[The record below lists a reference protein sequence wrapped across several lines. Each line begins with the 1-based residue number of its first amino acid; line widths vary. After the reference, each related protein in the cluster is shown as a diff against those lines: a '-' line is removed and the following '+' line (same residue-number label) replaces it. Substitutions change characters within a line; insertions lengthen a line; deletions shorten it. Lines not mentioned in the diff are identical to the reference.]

1 MSSRTFFATC
11 AGVLALLFISLT
23 ATWSGVE
30 KSRYTSEAAA
40 EPVPQGADNE
50 ELLRIFKQV
59 EDDCACAEGRTT
71 PIGAYVTCMDCRVD
85 VGKVLGSFDK
95 KFSRTH
101 MAGCVLSDEVIESLR
116 LTVLKHDVRVIMVLD
131 HTDCAVRTLAEQPT
145 DWRFERLQRGR
156 LQFDQRLDQIVQD
169 KMLKEFF
176 QSGRL
181 VMVHAE
187 VDIKN
192 KHAVKIIRKFGLR

>member
-1 MSSRTFFATC
+1 MSSRTLFASC
-11 AGVLALLFISLT
+11 SGLAALLFV
-23 ATWSGVE
+23 ATFAAWSDVGNSRSNSEVAVE
-30 KSRYTSEAAA
+30 
-40 EPVPQGADNE
+40 PLPQEADNA

-59 EDDCACAEGRTT
+59 EDDCACTEGRQT
-71 PIGAYVTCMDCRVD
+71 PIGAYVTCMDCRVE
-85 VGKVLGSFDK
+85 VGRVLGSFDK

-116 LTVLKHDVRVIMVLD
+116 LTVLKHDVRVILVLD

-192 KHAVKIIRKFGLR
+192 KHAVRIIRKFGLR

>member
-1 MSSRTFFATC
+1 M
-11 AGVLALLFISLT
+11 LFVALT
-23 ATWSGVE
+23 AAWSGVAS
-30 KSRYTSEAAA
+30 SRYIPEVAA
-40 EPVPQGADNE
+40 EPLPQGADNA

-59 EDDCACAEGRTT
+59 EEDCSCAEGRQT

-85 VGKVLGSFDK
+85 VGQVLGSFDK

-101 MAGCVLSDEVIESLR
+101 MAGCVLSEEVIESLR
-116 LTVLKHDVRVIMVLD
+116 LTVLKHDVRVILVLD

-156 LQFDQRLDQIVQD
+156 KQFAQRLEQIVND
-169 KMLKEFF
+169 KMLRDFF

-192 KHAVKIIRKFGLR
+192 RHAVKIIRKFGMR